1 MRRGRLER
9 EIKESAHRRGED
21 YLSPKKVF
29 ENEER
34 EKRNK
39 SGSKM
44 NSKILGG
51 INPSENE
58 QRKSLINN
66 IFEEIDELQETINPI
81 KNISRIN
88 LPEEQENFSRELDSL
103 SQTLKKEV
111 SSGNGSILK
120 TNQSK
125 KMGLNFKNNLSR
137 SYSFVNH

>member
-39 SGSKM
+39 SGNKM

-51 INPSENE
+51 INPNENE
-58 QRKSLINN
+58 QRKSLTNN

-103 SQTLKKEV
+103 SQTLKREI

-125 KMGLNFKNNLSR
+125 KMELNFKNNLFR

>member
-44 NSKILGG
+44 NSKILAG
-51 INPSENE
+51 INPNENE
-58 QRKSLINN
+58 HRKSLINN

-88 LPEEQENFSRELDSL
+88 LPEEQENFSRDLDSL
-103 SQTLKKEV
+103 SQNLKKEV

-137 SYSFVNH
+137 PYSFVNH

>member
-39 SGSKM
+39 SGNKM

-51 INPSENE
+51 INPNENE
-58 QRKSLINN
+58 QRKSSINN

>member
-21 YLSPKKVF
+21 FFSPKKVQ
-29 ENEER
+29 EIEER

-39 SGSKM
+39 SGNKL

-51 INPSENE
+51 NNQIENNQRINS
-58 QRKSLINN
+58 NN
-66 IFEEIDELQETINPI
+66 ILDGIEELQETTSEPIN
-81 KNISRIN
+81 NINRMK
-88 LPEEQENFSRELDSL
+88 LPEEQENLCRELDPL
-103 SQTLKKEV
+103 SKTLKQEI

-125 KMGLNFKNNLSR
+125 IK
-137 SYSFVNH
+137 